1 VKFLLDVPVGREIAE
16 WLQEQGYD
24 VSEVRTIDP
33 ALSDLAILRLARAQS
48 RIVITTDKDFG
59 ELAVR
64 QGEAHCGI
72 VRLPDVRATERKA
85 MLNTLIRF
93 PLLREGNRVGR
104 VGSPASRGKP
114 RMGSV
119 PPACR
124 GNLKEGVSTAVF
136 CELWFGDW
144 Y

>member
-59 ELAVR
+59 ELYQSPSQSSR
-64 QGEAHCGI
+64 IPAHAESPHS
-72 VRLPDVRATERKA
+72 LP
-85 MLNTLIRF
+85 
-93 PLLREGNRVGR
+93 LRGVGFF
-104 VGSPASRGKP
+104 SR
-114 RMGSV
+114 
-119 PPACR
+119 
-124 GNLKEGVSTAVF
+124 
-136 CELWFGDW
+136 D
-144 Y
+144 

>member
-1 VKFLLDVPVGREIAE
+1 MKFLLDVPVGREIAE

-85 MLNTLIRF
+85 MLSTLIEHYREALERGAIIPTALPKSINAQASN
-93 PLLREGNRVGR
+93 PLTPYQGERA
-104 VGSPASRGKP
+104 GSSKG
-114 RMGSV
+114 
-119 PPACR
+119 
-124 GNLKEGVSTAVF
+124 
-136 CELWFGDW
+136 
-144 Y
+144 

>member
-85 MLNTLIRF
+85 MLSTLIYQSRRQSSQIAAHAESPHSL
-93 PLLREGNRVGR
+93 PLKGVGFF
-104 VGSPASRGKP
+104 SRG
-114 RMGSV
+114 
-119 PPACR
+119 
-124 GNLKEGVSTAVF
+124 
-136 CELWFGDW
+136 
-144 Y
+144 

>member
-85 MLNTLIRF
+85 MLSTLIEHYCEALERGAIIT
-93 PLLREGNRVGR
+93 LTGTRVR
-104 VGSPASRGKP
+104 IR
-114 RMGSV
+114 
-119 PPACR
+119 
-124 GNLKEGVSTAVF
+124 
-136 CELWFGDW
+136 

>member
-1 VKFLLDVPVGREIAE
+1 MKFLLDVPVGREIAE

-72 VRLPDVRATERKA
+72 VRLPDVRATGRKA
-85 MLNTLIRF
+85 MLSTLIRF
-93 PLLREGNRVGR
+93 PPLREGNPDVCHFEQ
-104 VGSPASRGKP
+104 A
-114 RMGSV
+114 
-119 PPACR
+119 
-124 GNLKEGVSTAVF
+124 
-136 CELWFGDW
+136 
-144 Y
+144 